1 MQNLEKVLNI
11 SEKNLTTYG
20 FACFYYAEELRS
32 QDNYW
37 LREITLSIGGI
48 QEIKPQPFKIP
59 DKLLIELSKKD
70 KIVNHEN
77 YKIGENDSP
86 VAAVKLLSERAGWN
100 QTKSDLDHIYKN
112 ADRGYLL
119 ATYSFKNQKIILG
132 SGLSLPI
139 SEDISWIGMILVHP
153 ELRRQ
158 GIAKSIMHSCM
169 EHARLNQK
177 KSIIGLD
184 ATPQG
189 KQVYDSLGFVD
200 SYKLWRSEIATDLK
214 HPSDSN
220 VELRSFD
227 LPEVKK
233 YLLSKNNI
241 ERFQITTL
249 LADLPKSKNLLAISD
264 GIVTGFIMSR
274 PGRLKPLIG
283 PIFADSEETAISLLT
298 HVLSHWNS
306 MGFSYVFIDIPEQHI
321 GEGSIFINEESTFN
335 SSKTSQIVIKQLRS
349 FVRMYQ
355 LISDKEVEKY
365 LVNSDSESYKQ
376 ALLKAG
382 ESYEKTLA
390 YMEKEKKDIIPNMY
404 AIGGP
409 EMS

>member
-1 MQNLEKVLNI
+1 MVII
-11 SEKNLTTYG
+11 SEKNLSTYG
-20 FACFYYAEELRS
+20 FACFHYAEELRS
-32 QDNYW
+32 QDNHW
-37 LREITLSIGGI
+37 LREITLNVGDAK
-48 QEIKPQPFKIP
+48 ENKPILFKIP
-59 DKLLIELSKKD
+59 VSLLIELSKKE
-70 KIVNHEN
+70 KIVNQEN

-100 QTKSDLDHIYKN
+100 QTISDLEHIYKN
-112 ADRGYLL
+112 ADNGYRL
-119 ATYSFKNQKIILG
+119 ATYSFKNQKITLG

-158 GIAKSIMHSCM
+158 GVARSIMHSCLA
-169 EHARLNQK
+169 HARLNQNK
-177 KSIIGLD
+177 TIIGLD

-200 SYKLWRSEIATDLK
+200 SYKLWRSEIATDLM
-214 HPSDSN
+214 HPSNSM
-220 VELRSFD
+220 VEMRLFD
-227 LPEVKK
+227 LDVVKK
-233 YLLSKNNI
+233 YLIRKDNI

-249 LADLPKSKNLLAISD
+249 LANLPNSKNLLAISD
-264 GIVTGFIMSR
+264 GSVTGFIMSR

-283 PIFADSEETAISLLT
+283 PFIADSNEVAFELLNTALK
-298 HVLSHWNS
+298 HWNS
-306 MGFSYVFIDIPEQHI
+306 LGYSHVFIDVPEYHI
-321 GEGSIFINEESTFN
+321 GEGSIFSNNERVSFKPENLKIS
-335 SSKTSQIVIKQLRS
+335 IRQLRS

-355 LISDKEVEKY
+355 LISEKEVHKY
-365 LVNSDSESYKQ
+365 MMNSESE
-376 ALLKAG
+376 ALVLQKVMDG
-382 ESYEKTLA
+382 YEKTLA